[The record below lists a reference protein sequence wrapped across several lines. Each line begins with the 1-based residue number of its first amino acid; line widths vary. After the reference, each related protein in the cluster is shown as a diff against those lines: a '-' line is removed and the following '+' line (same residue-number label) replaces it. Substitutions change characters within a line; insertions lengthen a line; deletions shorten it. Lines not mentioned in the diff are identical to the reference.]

1 MYAIGSAK
9 QMASSGDRDMSR
21 FIKSPLSVL
30 LSNFVWE
37 IELIEDRVSVERG
50 ASCMALRYDSETGA
64 TWMQIRPCFGGAED
78 EGLRGYRKKDD
89 ASEAFVTTGTAMG
102 AISVRLRCT
111 ANSEK
116 I

>member
-1 MYAIGSAK
+1 
-9 QMASSGDRDMSR
+9 
-21 FIKSPLSVL
+21 
-30 LSNFVWE
+30 
-37 IELIEDRVSVERG
+37 
-50 ASCMALRYDSETGA
+50 
-64 TWMQIRPCFGGAED
+64 MQTRPCFGGAED